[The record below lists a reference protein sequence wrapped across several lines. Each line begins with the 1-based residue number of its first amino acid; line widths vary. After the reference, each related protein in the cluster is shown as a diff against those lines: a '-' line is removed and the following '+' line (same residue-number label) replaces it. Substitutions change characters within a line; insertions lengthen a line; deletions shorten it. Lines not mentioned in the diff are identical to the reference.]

1 MIPRLRGGLPP
12 TLPRGITL
20 HRDVARHIYVVEITQ
35 DFLEDL
41 SAVDPW
47 AAVLGKAIQ
56 KYHNHIT
63 DESMASLSRDD
74 LDTLAKM
81 IVDEMDRR
89 DR

>member
-1 MIPRLRGGLPP
+1 MILRPRGGLPP
-12 TLPRGITL
+12 TMPRGVTL
-20 HRDVARHIYVVEITQ
+20 HRDVARHSYVVEITQ

-41 SAVDPW
+41 SSVDPW
-47 AAVLGKAIQ
+47 MEMLNLAIQ
-56 KYHNHIT
+56 KYYNHIT
-63 DESMASLSRDD
+63 DESLASLSRDD